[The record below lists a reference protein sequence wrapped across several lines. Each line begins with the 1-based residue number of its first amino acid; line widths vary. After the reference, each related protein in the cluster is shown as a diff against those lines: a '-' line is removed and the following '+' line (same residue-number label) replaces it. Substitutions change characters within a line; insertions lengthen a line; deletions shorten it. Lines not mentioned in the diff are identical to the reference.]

1 MLAAGLTFA
10 ADPQKLQT
18 MARNATTPAAH
29 AEVARGY
36 ADWAVSL
43 DAKAVTHEAN
53 AERMA
58 KDTRYNPMKHKWPAM
73 AAAPVERERR
83 LAMQARRAANEAR
96 ELAQKHEA
104 LAGDKLTVAE

>member
-1 MLAAGLTFA
+1 
-10 ADPQKLQT
+10 
-18 MARNATTPAAH
+18 
-29 AEVARGY
+29 
-36 ADWAVSL
+36 
-43 DAKAVTHEAN
+43 
-53 AERMA
+53 
-58 KDTRYNPMKHKWPAM
+58 MKHKWPAM